1 MIKRV
6 IMKSRWRS
14 VEGIEASDLC
24 DPHDVSPFEEVSE
37 LITPLSLSLVSP
49 VPPISI
55 DAAFPLRPFFFPS
68 LGAFRTCWHCSPGID
83 SQSVTLSPELGRPR
97 PPMANFLVGGSKHT
111 LPSTGPPTFRRSWYL
126 V

>member
-37 LITPLSLSLVSP
+37 LITPLPLSLVS
-49 VPPISI
+49 
-55 DAAFPLRPFFFPS
+55 
-68 LGAFRTCWHCSPGID
+68 G
-83 SQSVTLSPELGRPR
+83 
-97 PPMANFLVGGSKHT
+97 
-111 LPSTGPPTFRRSWYL
+111 LPSSPNLYRRSISPPPFL
-126 V
+126 LPLPRSF